1 MHFLRGRILVESSVH
16 SQPSTILKQSTFFKN
31 QTMMRMRYSLSFL
44 LLSLSVFYTTSFTT
58 VSSSPPNSP
67 FSRSQNKKS
76 FLFSSSGDNDDES
89 DKKGPVLVVGATG
102 KVGRLVVKQLL
113 EKGIYTRALVRNEE
127 KARELFLASDDSSS
141 SSSSKLEI
149 ITHDIATTND
159 DEDNNTKLEE
169 SIKGCKS
176 VISVVGTMR
185 FSKLTDFLPFPRFL
199 FFKKS
204 LKDITHPYRVNYL
217 AQIQI
222 AELCVKHKVQN
233 VVRLTGLS
241 TGLSAFSFVSI
252 IFSSLLSMTS
262 RYHYCAERDMKQ
274 ILLSSSNNNENENE
288 KENVNFYV
296 LRPGGLSDEMRNDE
310 TTSLQI
316 STDTKSIPPPARV
329 GRADVASL
337 AIELCNSQ
345 SNNKKSCV
353 LATRWTGTD
362 IKPKSQGKYQ
372 DGFKTAKE
380 CVESLDLTDY
390 EFPEYKYKP
399 YVLASGLFVY
409 SFIGLV
415 LKLGWKVISVILSF
429 FR

>member
-16 SQPSTILKQSTFFKN
+16 SQPSTILKQSTSFKN

-316 STDTKSIPPPARV
+316 STDTKS
-329 GRADVASL
+329 
-337 AIELCNSQ
+337 C
-345 SNNKKSCV
+345 
-353 LATRWTGTD
+353 
-362 IKPKSQGKYQ
+362 
-372 DGFKTAKE
+372 
-380 CVESLDLTDY
+380 
-390 EFPEYKYKP
+390 
-399 YVLASGLFVY
+399 
-409 SFIGLV
+409 
-415 LKLGWKVISVILSF
+415 
-429 FR
+429 